1 MNVQVSARWIRSRR
15 TRAAPSIM
23 FTRAQDQAASRSP
36 PAGVLSHRTR
46 GSSGAPVRQRWWL
59 SWSRTGRPASSSSA
73 TARSQ
78 HRITQPSRLKLTTP
92 ASQGRSTDGENA
104 ASIAM
109 PIVSALRTL
118 PPRIVLPRVLLSRT
132 AISAIWFWA
141 GPRSG
146 ASRSAP
152 RPSSPKLCH
161 PLIASAGTAPV
172 TAIAFASV
180 RALTLPG
187 QRIRREWPSAAPG
200 ETAPLSHLT
209 HRESAAA
216 AGPAAAASAGGRTA
230 SGTGAPAGREP
241 AHRDRRQELDRVVMP
256 LRAGALSRRLGHRP
270 VQLERVA
277 AGAAAVLIAGH
288 GPSLAGQSSRP
299 VQRPAYP
306 PDAAPVSLLAGAGV
320 SAAGDGRPA

>member
-36 PAGVLSHRTR
+36 PAGMLSHRTR

-59 SWSRTGRPASSSSA
+59 SWSRTGP
-73 TARSQ
+73 
-78 HRITQPSRLKLTTP
+78 P

-152 RPSSPKLCH
+152 RPSSPKLCR

-230 SGTGAPAGREP
+230 TGTGAPAGREP
-241 AHRDRRQELDRVVMP
+241 AHRDRRQELHRVVVP
-256 LRAGALSRRLGHRP
+256 LRAGARSRRLGHRP

-288 GPSLAGQSSRP
+288 DASLTGRLTRRTRP
-299 VQRPAYP
+299 RC
-306 PDAAPVSLLAGAGV
+306 
-320 SAAGDGRPA
+320 